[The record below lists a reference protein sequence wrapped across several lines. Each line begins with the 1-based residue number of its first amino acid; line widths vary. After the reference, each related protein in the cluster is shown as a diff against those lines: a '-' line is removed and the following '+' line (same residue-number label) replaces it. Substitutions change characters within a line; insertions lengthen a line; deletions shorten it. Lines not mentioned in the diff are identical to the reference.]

1 MYVRKILVIIIQDL
15 LKYGY
20 LKSTMQ
26 GFVPYL
32 ALYLQISLKVCQ
44 WKSFCT
50 ENDINQCPPSNISP
64 GFLKKN
70 RIGGEIR
77 LYIRHVDEQMIWPG
91 AVQRCQDMTGVQF
104 IYKLKSSLLQ
114 LIYALCML
122 VPCTETFH
130 TYYLVTV
137 WNNCGEN
144 DTLT

>member
-1 MYVRKILVIIIQDL
+1 MYVRKILVINIQDL

-50 ENDINQCPPSNISP
+50 DNYINQCPRVTYPP
-64 GFLKKN
+64 GFLKKVG
-70 RIGGEIR
+70 IGGKIW
-77 LYIRHVDEQMIWPG
+77 LYIQRVDEKIIWHG
-91 AVQRCQDMTGVQF
+91 AVQRCRDMTCVKF

-114 LIYALCML
+114 LTYAHSDAL
-122 VPCTETFH
+122 
-130 TYYLVTV
+130 
-137 WNNCGEN
+137 
-144 DTLT
+144 